1 MIVAED
7 FCLGCPP
14 ELCFADCQYRGEKLI
29 RVCDRC
35 KAWESALYIYKDY
48 ELCENC
54 VVDLIKHDY
63 QKECENDSDFI
74 IEYMDSLNTINADDV
89 PSLSDYYDED

>member
-14 ELCFADCQYRGEKLI
+14 EICSGYCQYRNKKLI
-29 RVCDRC
+29 RVCDKC
-35 KAWESALYIYKDY
+35 ENWEDELYIYKNQ

-54 VVDLIKHDY
+54 VVDLIKHNY
-63 QKECENDSDFI
+63 PKECENDSDFI

-89 PSLSDYYDED
+89 PSLSDYYDDD